1 MKLQRTLLQAFGCVA
16 AATTCTWAGPIVVT
30 PGSLSSYVYYPPA
43 AVSGGSA
50 SGGAGEEVSTLQRCL
65 WTPSQG
71 DQTVTVN
78 PGYDYQK
85 DITVY
90 YRLAGGNGGSG
101 YTGGGGGSSA
111 ILQNGARVAVGRGG
125 DGNARASEVS
135 GVFKVKAGDTLRFVT
150 GGGGGDGLVASGVA
164 VGGGGG
170 AGFAGGGGG
179 GSLSSRS
186 ATASDYPG
194 IAGKGGGDSPGAG
207 GYASG
212 SMAGTAGI
220 NMQGGV
226 GTYPDGSSAPYG
238 TQADTYNG
246 SLNYYSDLYKY
257 FSGLK
262 FPATATMMGAPI
274 GSAESNF
281 TNFGGGGGKLA
292 SGGAVSIQFNFAYC
306 QNATS
311 SFTTS
316 RDNVNVSDNGQC
328 YSNFNRYNYVLAKS
342 EQFPQVTSD
351 LALTRKPA
359 EVSNGTYQPIN
370 VAGGSLPGQ
379 IATMYQA
386 PVCGIFK

>member
-1 MKLQRTLLQAFGCVA
+1 MKFQRTLSQAFACIA
-16 AATTCTWAGPIVVT
+16 AATTCSWAGPIVVT
-30 PGSLSSYVYYPPA
+30 PGSLSSYVYYPPVA
-43 AVSGGSA
+43 SGGSA
-50 SGGAGEEVSTLQRCL
+50 AGGAGEDVSTLQRCV

-71 DQTVTVN
+71 DQTVTVS

-90 YRLAGGNGGSG
+90 YRLAGGNGGAG

-111 ILQNGARVAVGRGG
+111 ILQNGAKIAVGRGG

-135 GVFKVKAGDTLRFVT
+135 GVFKVKVGDTLRFVT
-150 GGGGGDGLVASGVA
+150 GGGGGDGLVANGFA

-170 AGFAGGGGG
+170 AGYAGGGGG
-179 GSLSSRS
+179 GSLGSRS
-186 ATASDYPG
+186 ATAADYPG

-220 NMQGGV
+220 AMQGGV
-226 GTYPDGSSAPYG
+226 GTYPDGSTAPYG
-238 TQADTYNG
+238 TQADSYTG
-246 SLNYYSDLYKY
+246 SITYYSDLYKY

-262 FPATATMMGAPI
+262 FPATATTMGAPI
-274 GSAESNF
+274 GSADSNF

-292 SGGAVSIQFNFAYC
+292 SAGSVSIRFNFAYC
-306 QNATS
+306 QNANS
-311 SFTTS
+311 SFTSS
-316 RDNVNVSDNGQC
+316 RDSVNISDNGQC

-342 EQFPQVTSD
+342 EQYSTPGTD
-351 LALTRKPA
+351 LLLTRKLA
-359 EVSNGTYQPIN
+359 DVSNGGNQPIN

-379 IATMYQA
+379 IVTMYQA